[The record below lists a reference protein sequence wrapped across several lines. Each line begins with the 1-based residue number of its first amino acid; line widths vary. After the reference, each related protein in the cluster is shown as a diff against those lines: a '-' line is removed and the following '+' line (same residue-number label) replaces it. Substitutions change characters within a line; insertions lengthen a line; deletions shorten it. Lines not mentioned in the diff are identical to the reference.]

1 MSTWHGFLDDLRPA
15 ASPPLDTPYVGL
27 RAVRDTDL
35 PSVAEGAGP
44 LRVVLTGGA
53 AQVAG
58 PVALAERRGLSL
70 GALDTALRDAADPA
84 GNARRVAAALDA
96 APLPDGA
103 RVHVRLPVDGPP
115 TPAGLAAL
123 DELAV
128 LEAVAVLPADL
139 SALEG
144 WLDAALDREV
154 PVSLVSGTPAQAADA
169 VLVAARLW
177 GDPGDAAVGRR
188 FVLSWLTDDTVA
200 AVTHLEGLA

>member
-15 ASPPLDTPYVGL
+15 ASPSLDTPYVGL

-84 GNARRVAAALDA
+84 GNARRVAAALDV

-103 RVHVRLPVDGPP
+103 RVHVRLPAEGPP

-139 SALEG
+139 PALEG

-154 PVSLVSGTPAQAADA
+154 PVSLVSGTPAQAVDA

-188 FVLSWLTDDTVA
+188 FVLSWLTEDPAA
-200 AVTHLEGLA
+200 AVEHLDGLR